1 MKKLALILSTF
12 VVLLGISSCSSVKD
26 IPTDLSAAQ
35 LIQLGQNAF
44 DSKNYKASEKYFL
57 TTIQRYGANTH
68 TYIEAQYELGHLYLA
83 TKQYKKAYNIF
94 NEILTMYDYSFDLPG
109 AYKKLAMI
117 GIEKIPSDIL
127 NSLQKSE

>member
-35 LIQLGQNAF
+35 LIQLGQNAY

-68 TYIEAQYELGHLYLA
+68 TYIEAQYE
-83 TKQYKKAYNIF
+83 
-94 NEILTMYDYSFDLPG
+94 
-109 AYKKLAMI
+109 
-117 GIEKIPSDIL
+117 
-127 NSLQKSE
+127 

>member
-35 LIQLGQNAF
+35 LIQLGQNAY

-57 TTIQRYGANTH
+57 QQFKDTGQ
-68 TYIEAQYELGHLYLA
+68 
-83 TKQYKKAYNIF
+83 
-94 NEILTMYDYSFDLPG
+94 ILTLT
-109 AYKKLAMI
+109 
-117 GIEKIPSDIL
+117 
-127 NSLQKSE
+127 